1 MEPVALPGQ
10 PVRTVEMHTG
20 GEPLRIVVSGLPPI
34 VGATLLEKRRFCRDQ
49 LDRYRRLLMGEPR
62 GHRDMYGAYLVTPD
76 LPHAHMAALFLHNE
90 GYSTM
95 CGHGVLALARYLV
108 DEAVVPRAAEG
119 ETGVN
124 IQCPCGLVR
133 AWLAQDNTARF
144 LSVPAF
150 VLHAGLRMPLPD
162 GGDCRVDIAYGGAF
176 YAVLRAADVGLAEDG
191 AATAAEYLRE
201 AARVRGHLASVGV
214 KIQHPD
220 SAELGFLYGVVFA
233 DVAPLATPA
242 PPPDSVTLVTVFA
255 DGQIDRSPCGSSTTA
270 CCALLHAAGRLPA
283 EHACAFRGLAGSEF
297 AVRVVAESESHGR
310 PAVVVQVAGKA
321 FYTGR
326 GEFTVEPDDPLG
338 DGFLIR

>member
-10 PVRTVEMHTG
+10 PVKTIEMHTG

-76 LPHAHMAALFLHNE
+76 NPNAHMAALFLHNE

-108 DEAVVPRAAEG
+108 DEDVVPRAAEG
-119 ETGVN
+119 ETVVN

-150 VLHAGLRMPLPD
+150 VLHSDLRMPVPD
-162 GGDCRVDIAYGGAF
+162 GGSCRLDICYGGAF
-176 YAVLRAADVGLAEDG
+176 YAILRAADVGLAEGG
-191 AATAAEYLRE
+191 AANAADYLRE
-201 AARVRGHLASVGV
+201 ATRVKNHIITTGV

-220 SAELGFLYGVVFA
+220 NADLGFLYGVVFA
-233 DVAPLATPA
+233 DFAPLSAPA
-242 PPPDSVTLVTVFA
+242 PPPDSVRLVTVFA
-255 DGQIDRSPCGSSTTA
+255 DGQIDRSPCGSATTA
-270 CCALLHAAGRLPA
+270 CCSLLHAAGRLPA
-283 EHACAFRGLAGSEF
+283 ERGCTFSGVTGSEF
-297 AVRVVAESESHGR
+297 TARVVTESERHGR
-310 PAVVVQVAGKA
+310 PAVVVQVAGRA